1 MPTEGAPALRA
12 KGLTKVFGA
21 NSAAKT
27 VLRNVDLDVAKGETV
42 VIIGASGSGKT
53 TLLRCINYLERP
65 TYGTVY
71 LDGRV
76 IGRVATRRGKW
87 KEASERVLA
96 KQRRGI
102 GFVFQRF
109 NLFPHLTALDNVAI
123 GLNKVLGLSK
133 RLARERAAEHL
144 RRVFLG
150 DHLYKRPSELSGGQQ
165 QRVAIARAIALEP
178 TIILFD
184 EPTSALDP
192 ELVREVLDVIRM
204 LASGG
209 MTSVIVTH
217 ELSFA
222 LQVAQRVVFMD
233 DGAIVE
239 QGPPRELFSA
249 AREPRT
255 RRFLEHFNLPDL

>member
-1 MPTEGAPALRA
+1 M
-12 KGLTKVFGA
+12 
-21 NSAAKT
+21 
-27 VLRNVDLDVAKGETV
+27 
-42 VIIGASGSGKT
+42 
-53 TLLRCINYLERP
+53 
-65 TYGTVY
+65 
-71 LDGRV
+71 
-76 IGRVATRRGKW
+76 
-87 KEASERVLA
+87 LA

-123 GLNKVLGLSK
+123 GLNKVSGLAK
-133 RLARERAAEHL
+133 RVARERAAEHL
-144 RRVFLG
+144 RKVFLG
-150 DHLYKRPSELSGGQQ
+150 DHLHKRPSELSGGQQ

-204 LASGG
+204 LAAGG

-233 DGAIVE
+233 EGAIVE
-239 QGPPRELFSA
+239 QGPPWELFAA
-249 AREPRT
+249 AREARPAASSSISIFPT
-255 RRFLEHFNLPDL
+255 